1 MAKWTDPAAQR
12 WLIGVELRHYRQLA
26 NQAAVAAAEA
36 IGCTPGKINHLESG
50 RNRQQP
56 KEVADLLKFYG
67 APDDVVDRLSEL
79 AERDDQRAWWSPW
92 ADVAANWFQ
101 SFVGL
106 EGQAAHEF
114 LYEPVFVPGL
124 LQTEAYAR
132 AVTAATPRVRTD
144 HVERFVEFRQARSAL
159 LIDPDPLVLAVVV
172 GEAAL
177 RLDVGDPEILQDQ
190 YWHLVRLAALPNVE
204 LQVLRPEDGIHSGF
218 TGAFAVLSFEH
229 AHSVGYVELQDDAV
243 YIHDQE
249 RMRGYSM
256 AADNLRKV
264 ALSPAESVRFI
275 ESLVRD

>member
-1 MAKWTDPAAQR
+1 MAQWTDPAAQR

-26 NQAAVAAAEA
+26 NRTAVGAAEA
-36 IGCTPGKINHLESG
+36 IGCTAGKINHLESG

-56 KEVADLLKFYG
+56 DEVAALLKYYG
-67 APDDVVDRLSEL
+67 APDDVVQRLSQL

-92 ADVAANWFQ
+92 SDVAATWFQ
-101 SFVGL
+101 AFVGL
-106 EGQAAHEF
+106 EGQAAWEF

-132 AVTAATPRVRTD
+132 AVTSATPRVRSD
-144 HVERFVEFRQARSAL
+144 HVDRFVAFRQARAAVL
-159 LIDPDPLVLAVVV
+159 TDAEPLELVVVV

-177 RLDVGDPEILQDQ
+177 RLDVGDPGVLQDQ
-190 YWHLVRLAALPNVE
+190 YRHLIRLAALPNVE
-204 LQVLRPEDGIHSGF
+204 LQVLCPEDGIHSGF
-218 TGAFAVLSFEH
+218 TGAFAILGFEH

-243 YIHDQE
+243 YIRDQE

-256 AADNLRKV
+256 AAENLREV

-275 ESLVRD
+275 ESLVHD

>member
-1 MAKWTDPAAQR
+1 MQVSSRIQAISGAIR
-12 WLIGVELRHYRQLA
+12 CNSSVLIS
-26 NQAAVAAAEA
+26 
-36 IGCTPGKINHLESG
+36 TGKINHLESG

-56 KEVADLLKFYG
+56 DEVAALLKYYG
-67 APDDVVDRLSEL
+67 VPDDVVQRLSQL
-79 AERDDQRAWWSPW
+79 AERADQRAWWSSW
-92 ADVAANWFQ
+92 SDVAATWFQ

-106 EGQAAHEF
+106 EGQAAWEF

-132 AVTAATPRVRTD
+132 AVTSATPRVRPD
-144 HVERFVEFRQARSAL
+144 HVDRFVAFRQARATVL
-159 LIDPDPLVLAVVV
+159 TDADPLELGVVV

-177 RLDVGDPEILQDQ
+177 RLGVGDPGVLRDQ
-190 YWHLVRLAALPNVE
+190 YQHLIRLAALPNVE

-218 TGAFAVLSFEH
+218 TGAFAILGFEH

-256 AADNLRKV
+256 AAENLREV

-275 ESLVRD
+275 ESLVHD